1 MSDMAFEILEYF
13 KNHLQPEYDSDTSIK
28 RKQIDA
34 INELVDNGY
43 LVIKTRN
50 ITSIICEVL

>member
-1 MSDMAFEILEYF
+1 MSDLAFEILEYF
-13 KNHLQPEYDSDTSIK
+13 KNHLQLEYDSDTSIK

-50 ITSIICEVL
+50 ITSIICEML

>member
-1 MSDMAFEILEYF
+1 MSDLAFEILEYF
-13 KNHLQPEYDSDTSIK
+13 KNHLQLEYDSDTSIK

-34 INELVDNGY
+34 IYELVDNGY

>member
-13 KNHLQPEYDSDTSIK
+13 KNHLQLEYDSDTSIK
-28 RKQIDA
+28 RKQVDA

-50 ITSIICEVL
+50 ITSIICEML

>member
-13 KNHLQPEYDSDTSIK
+13 KNHLQLEYDSDTSIQ

>member
-1 MSDMAFEILEYF
+1 MSDLAFEILEYF
-13 KNHLQPEYDSDTSIK
+13 KNHLQLEYDSDTSIK

>member
-13 KNHLQPEYDSDTSIK
+13 KNHLQLEYDSDTSIK
-28 RKQIDA
+28 RKQIDS

>member
-13 KNHLQPEYDSDTSIK
+13 KNHLQLEYDSDTSIK

-43 LVIKTRN
+43 LVIKTRK

>member
-13 KNHLQPEYDSDTSIK
+13 KNHLQLEYDSDTSIK

>member
-1 MSDMAFEILEYF
+1 MSDLAFEILEYF
-13 KNHLQPEYDSDTSIK
+13 KNHLQLEYDSDTSIK

-34 INELVDNGY
+34 INELVDNGS

>member
-1 MSDMAFEILEYF
+1 MSDLTFEILEYF
-13 KNHLQPEYDSDTSIK
+13 KNHLQLEYDSDTSIK

>member
-1 MSDMAFEILEYF
+1 MSDMACELLEYF
-13 KNHLQPEYDSDTSIK
+13 KNHLQLEYDSDTSIK

>member
-1 MSDMAFEILEYF
+1 MSDLAFEILEYF
-13 KNHLQPEYDSDTSIK
+13 KNHLQLEYDSDTSIK

-50 ITSIICEVL
+50 ITSIICKVL

>member
-13 KNHLQPEYDSDTSIK
+13 KNHLQLEYDSDTSIK

-34 INELVDNGY
+34 INELVDNSY

>member
-13 KNHLQPEYDSDTSIK
+13 KNHLQLEYDSDTSIK

-34 INELVDNGY
+34 INELVDNCY

>member
-1 MSDMAFEILEYF
+1 MSDLAFEILEYF
-13 KNHLQPEYDSDTSIK
+13 KNHLQLEYDSDTSIK

-34 INELVDNGY
+34 INQLVDNGY